1 MVLSNIDE
9 MQYNEEHVSKSMYAI
24 FRLVGVPASC
34 DSLKEFW
41 PNLCL
46 AIWTTTPWTIPANAG
61 KVFHEKSHFE
71 LSPLSLTSST

>member
-1 MVLSNIDE
+1 

-34 DSLKEFW
+34 DSLKEFL

-61 KVFHEKSHFE
+61 KVFCEII
-71 LSPLSLTSST
+71 TV

>member
-1 MVLSNIDE
+1 MVLSNINE
-9 MQYNEEHVSKSMYAI
+9 VYMQYNEEHVSKSMYAI

-34 DSLKEFW
+34 DSLKEFL

-61 KVFHEKSHFE
+61 KVFCEII
-71 LSPLSLTSST
+71 TA